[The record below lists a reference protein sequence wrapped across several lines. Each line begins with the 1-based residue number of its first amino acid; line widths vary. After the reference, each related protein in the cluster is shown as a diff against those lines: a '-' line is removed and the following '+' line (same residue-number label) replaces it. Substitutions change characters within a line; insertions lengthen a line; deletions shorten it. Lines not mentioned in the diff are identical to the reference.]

1 MNSGGDRV
9 SSAPVGD
16 EPIPVLR
23 RRGLLRGG
31 ALLAGTAGAAALV
44 AAAPTPARAAD
55 GDPVELG
62 AENASTGATTIA
74 INGAAGSA
82 DPTLILL
89 NGGGPSLELDV
100 LAEDVDWGL
109 ELGQLADTEL
119 GPIVGVTHPDFGL
132 TTTYLATGIDLDD
145 LPTPYALPTPSRLLD
160 TRSSTG
166 RESVLRTSSAAYD
179 SEHRLKAGAWLDI
192 QVAVESATFEIPAAW
207 INLTAA
213 TPTANG
219 YLTAYPPGDFPG
231 TSTLNFQ
238 AKQSLANAAFVATGI
253 VAGRFAIRVRTST
266 TTHVVVDLTG
276 VTIKGNSAH
285 SRRRGQGH
293 SEGRVV
299 EGEEHGFKD
308 VADPPAA
315 VHADRAGAQQPGPL
329 SYCGRTERDLR
340 PDNGWR
346 APSRW
351 WPLRAILVG
360 ALVAAAYVVVPA
372 AAPGLL
378 TRARADGD
386 QPVSGAFNLGGGLA
400 GAVDERTGQ
409 FSVSL
414 PLVSVASRGDS
425 DVSFSLS
432 WVQSRAG
439 NGVDR
444 LGWGEGWSLG
454 SAFID
459 TSGGVTVYPASGGA
473 YQQDTDGQFASG
485 LENYTLH
492 DLRSVR
498 PRPTPAAGCDPT
510 GTPPTGCITTTQ
522 LCARPPAVPDPVPY
536 SYTINYDDGK
546 TDFFDA
552 NGNLVA
558 RTDRYGSRTDLQYR
572 QVGQTPDGD
581 QEWQPTAIV
590 DAYGQVTTFSY
601 GPSSMTVTSPKRSDG
616 TTPATVVTSSTT
628 TVVCTRSPTRWVG

>member
-16 EPIPVLR
+16 KPIPVLR

-31 ALLAGTAGAAALV
+31 ALLAGTVGAAALV
-44 AAAPTPARAAD
+44 TAAPTPARAAD

-276 VTIKGNSAH
+276 VTIKGNSATPGAAAKATAKGGS
-285 SRRRGQGH
+285 SRAKSTASRTSLTRRLR
-293 SEGRVV
+293 ST
-299 EGEEHGFKD
+299 
-308 VADPPAA
+308 
-315 VHADRAGAQQPGPL
+315 L
-329 SYCGRTERDLR
+329 TERVRSSL
-340 PDNGWR
+340 
-346 APSRW
+346 
-351 WPLRAILVG
+351 
-360 ALVAAAYVVVPA
+360 
-372 AAPGLL
+372 
-378 TRARADGD
+378 AR
-386 QPVSGAFNLGGGLA
+386 
-400 GAVDERTGQ
+400 
-409 FSVSL
+409 
-414 PLVSVASRGDS
+414 
-425 DVSFSLS
+425 
-432 WVQSRAG
+432 
-439 NGVDR
+439 
-444 LGWGEGWSLG
+444 
-454 SAFID
+454 
-459 TSGGVTVYPASGGA
+459 
-473 YQQDTDGQFASG
+473 
-485 LENYTLH
+485 
-492 DLRSVR
+492 
-498 PRPTPAAGCDPT
+498 
-510 GTPPTGCITTTQ
+510 
-522 LCARPPAVPDPVPY
+522 
-536 SYTINYDDGK
+536 
-546 TDFFDA
+546 
-552 NGNLVA
+552 
-558 RTDRYGSRTDLQYR
+558 
-572 QVGQTPDGD
+572 
-581 QEWQPTAIV
+581 
-590 DAYGQVTTFSY
+590 
-601 GPSSMTVTSPKRSDG
+601 
-616 TTPATVVTSSTT
+616 
-628 TVVCTRSPTRWVG
+628 